1 MLKRNSSRALRIDDG
16 DGIPII
22 IGAISY
28 AQTPYLSAT
37 LDDQKT
43 RGKERERIVPD
54 TLPSRDTSRDAG
66 TALIVRYCTLRAGKA
81 RQKCTREKKD
91 TDIFTEQFKRVI
103 ARSVTSKRE
112 PTRYD
117 AKSIQVK
124 TLEQYCGNIEAI
136 LQFCCNIGVI
146 LEQYCYNVAPMFHV
160 IREV

>member
-66 TALIVRYCTLRAGKA
+66 RALIVRYCTLGAGKA
-81 RQKCTREKKD
+81 CQKCTREKKTRTFSRNNLSALSLVLSRASASLRD
-91 TDIFTEQFKRVI
+91 TMQNPY
-103 ARSVTSKRE
+103 RSKHWSNIVAILK
-112 PTRYD
+112 
-117 AKSIQVK
+117 
-124 TLEQYCGNIEAI
+124 QYCNFAAI
-136 LQFCCNIGVI
+136 L
-146 LEQYCYNVAPMFHV
+146 E
-160 IREV
+160 